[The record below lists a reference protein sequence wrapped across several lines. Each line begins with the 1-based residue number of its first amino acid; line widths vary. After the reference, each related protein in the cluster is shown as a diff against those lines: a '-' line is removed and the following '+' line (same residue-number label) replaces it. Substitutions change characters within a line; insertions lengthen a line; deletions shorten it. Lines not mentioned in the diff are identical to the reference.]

1 MATYT
6 YEVGRGWVDSPA
18 MKVFLSWSKEPSKS
32 VALFL
37 RTWLTDVIQSLAP
50 WMSEHDIESG
60 ERSMSIISAELQDRD
75 FGILVIT
82 PENQE
87 QPWINFEA
95 GALSKMLSTS
105 RVVPYLFDMK
115 IADLR
120 QGPISQ
126 FQAREATKDG
136 TLRLMQDINTQMG
149 GKLTEPQLQKAF
161 DRNWPDLEAELQ
173 RIAEAKRVGPAP
185 RPPRRSESDKLDE
198 LLTLVREI
206 RQRETPSS
214 YERMRGELPKR
225 FTSRETVQMNETLAR
240 HAFLLS
246 KLRSKLDALGIATNS
261 EELLMGEPI
270 IYKIWPQNP
279 LEPQEYKLALKVA
292 DEILP
297 TGVHLQIEDAS
308 SSF

>member
-1 MATYT
+1 MPGGSMATYT

-149 GKLTEPQLQKAF
+149 GKLTESQLQKAF
-161 DRNWPDLEAELQ
+161 DRNWPDLESELT

-206 RQRETPSS
+206 RQRETPSAHES
-214 YERMRGELPKR
+214 IRASHIPLTRKRGYSMNQLPIGIQT
-225 FTSRETVQMNETLAR
+225 FVNIMN
-240 HAFLLS
+240 HKGF
-246 KLRSKLDALGIATNS
+246 N
-261 EELLMGEPI
+261 
-270 IYKIWPQNP
+270 
-279 LEPQEYKLALKVA
+279 LEPLGVIVGDQTIFRIGLRVPSSPEDIKTITEISKS
-292 DEILP
+292 ILP
-297 TGVHLQIEDAS
+297 DNIKISIEEGCD
-308 SSF
+308 F